1 MADGTAAAEE
11 DPTVGTDEDVA
22 GSESTAVRAGV
33 FNWSDAVAAD
43 ETEVIDVIGRVSF
56 SGASAS
62 CVERG
67 QIGRT
72 VHPSAVYDQLRV
84 CRS

>member
-11 DPTVGTDEDVA
+11 DPTVGTDEEAAVL
-22 GSESTAVRAGV
+22 ESTAVGAGG

-43 ETEVIDVIGRVSF
+43 ETEAIDVIGRVSL

-72 VHPSAVYDQLRV
+72 VHPSAGYDQLRV